1 MIDLAS
7 GIPTIIFGLIGAI
20 IFIPF
25 VSLFTQKSNGSLLS
39 GSLTLALMLL
49 PVIVNTTEEAIKTV
63 PKSYR
68 EGSLALGTTNTQT
81 IFKVVLPNA
90 LPGILT
96 AILLSIGRIIGE
108 SAALIYSMG
117 TTIKDHILISEG
129 SATLAL
135 HIYKLVAFESPNF
148 GAASAIAIIILIVDL
163 ILNLIVILLSYRF
176 LKKFKR

>member
-1 MIDLAS
+1 
-7 GIPTIIFGLIGAI
+7 
-20 IFIPF
+20 
-25 VSLFTQKSNGSLLS
+25 
-39 GSLTLALMLL
+39 MLL
-49 PVIVNTTEEAIKTV
+49 PIIINTTEEAIKTV

-163 ILNLIVILLSYRF
+163 ILNLIVKLLSYRF